1 MVEVEIKVEV
11 ELVAALVLVVLG
23 VVNEVD
29 KVDVEADVS
38 VVGVVTGIEVD
49 EVEIGSKPELVVV
62 KSVLREVLSGIVS
75 DGILELKKKNQ
86 LKTRNLWSE

>member
-1 MVEVEIKVEV
+1 MVEVEITVEV
-11 ELVAALVLVVLG
+11 ELVAALVLIVLG

>member
-1 MVEVEIKVEV
+1 MVEVEITVEV

-75 DGILELKKKNQ
+75 DGILELKKTN
-86 LKTRNLWSE
+86 

>member
-75 DGILELKKKNQ
+75 DGILELKKKTN
-86 LKTRNLWSE
+86 

>member
-1 MVEVEIKVEV
+1 MVEVEEV

-23 VVNEVD
+23 VVDEMD
-29 KVDVEADVS
+29 KVDVEKREKEADVS

-75 DGILELKKKNQ
+75 DGILELKKK
-86 LKTRNLWSE
+86 KTN